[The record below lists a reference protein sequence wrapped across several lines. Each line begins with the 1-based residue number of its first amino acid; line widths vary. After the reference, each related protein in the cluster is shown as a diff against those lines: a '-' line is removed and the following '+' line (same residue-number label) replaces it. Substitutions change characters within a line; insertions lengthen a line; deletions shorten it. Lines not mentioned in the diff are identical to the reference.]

1 MTKDDIYDHLAK
13 VYIGKKKEVE
23 SQKKKGLSAW
33 LVINLV
39 ITGVIFASSFYG
51 LTAFLTQERS
61 LFESRIILSLHNGP
75 VRVEYNFTQDL
86 NPTKTI
92 ALPVETF
99 NVSGFKNINFSVRG
113 ETGSSLGIVKIVLTT
128 TRNESSIHYIKN
140 IGNGWTKISLP
151 LDDFKEI
158 SDWNNL
164 KTVSFVVESWNVDA
178 QKGIVL
184 IDDIHFSS

>member
-23 SQKKKGLSAW
+23 SQKKKKINAW

-61 LFESRIILSLHNGP
+61 LFESKIILSLHNGP
-75 VRVEYNFTQDL
+75 VRIEYNFIRDL
-86 NPTKTI
+86 NPTQSFT
-92 ALPVETF
+92 LPVETVD
-99 NVSGFKNINFSVRG
+99 VSGYKNINFTVRG
-113 ETGSSLGIVKIVLTT
+113 KDGGLPGIVKIVLKTA
-128 TRNESSIHYIKN
+128 RNEQSTYYIRGVGNEWKPVSI
-140 IGNGWTKISLP
+140 P
-151 LDDFKEI
+151 VEEFKEI
-158 SDWNNL
+158 SDWSTL
-164 KTVSFVVESWNVDA
+164 SSVSFVVESWNVDT